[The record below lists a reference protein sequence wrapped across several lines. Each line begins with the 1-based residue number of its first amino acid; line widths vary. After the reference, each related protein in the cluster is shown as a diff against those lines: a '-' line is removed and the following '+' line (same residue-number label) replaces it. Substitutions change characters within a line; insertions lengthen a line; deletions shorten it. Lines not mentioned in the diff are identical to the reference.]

1 MRGLGI
7 KDPLVA
13 PNHGWR
19 HRFKTVARKVRMNPE
34 TRDAIQ
40 GHVPRTEGEDYG
52 EHPPEVMLEEI
63 VKLPRYE
70 VVAAEKRDGRTRPTL
85 TKHLEMA

>member
-1 MRGLGI
+1 MKI
-7 KDPLVA
+7 EDPSVA

-19 HRFKTVARKVRMNPE
+19 HRFKTIARRVRMNPE

-40 GHVPRTEGEDYG
+40 GHVPRTDGEDYG
-52 EHPPEVMLEEI
+52 DNPPDVMLAEI

-70 VVAAEKRDGRTRPTL
+70 VVAAEMMDGRRRRPQRQ
-85 TKHLEMA
+85 KQEEMA